1 MHERKLVVRQSKGSL
16 RYYFFPKF
24 SLPLISIL
32 VTQIKRA
39 TFSVFIVMLMKMGRL
54 ELWNIGTS
62 SVENLADSI
71 FRAVRECL

>member
-16 RYYFFPKF
+16 SHYFFPKF

-32 VTQIKRA
+32 VTQFKCA
-39 TFSVFIVMLMKMGRL
+39 TFSGFIVMLMKMERL
-54 ELWNIGTS
+54 FLWNIGTS

-71 FRAVRECL
+71 FRAVQ